1 MKRNLIK
8 LLELKIQSILFW
20 SFVFCGFIFIRY
32 FALNEEEGVKIQP
45 DFDIPITNWLQFGVI
60 LGLIIGP
67 FYALGEFVFEK
78 YISQKLYLG
87 LSILLKTTIYL
98 VLMIVSLS
106 FVTFLIEEN
115 IDIDLPN
122 ERGWWM
128 TSSLF
133 WMATVYFF
141 ICSLVFSLIRI
152 AIERFGRGMFFNM
165 LIGKYRKPKE
175 EKRIFMFLDLKSST
189 MMAEKL
195 GHYKYSQLIQDC
207 FLDLN
212 TIINKYDAEIYQYV
226 GDEAVLSWEY
236 KNGVKD
242 NRCVN
247 IYFDFIKRL
256 NKRAE
261 YYNSKYGLIPQFKA
275 GMHGGTLMAAEVGTI
290 KKEMAYH
297 GDVINTT
304 ARIQGE
310 CNKYDQQF
318 LISEDLLNNLKL
330 ERYFKSFEIGNVVL
344 KGKQEEVNIYA
355 INPL

>member
-1 MKRNLIK
+1 MIRNLQK
-8 LLELKIQSILFW
+8 LITLTIQSISFW
-20 SFVFCGFIFIRY
+20 SFAFCGFIFIRY
-32 FALNEEEGVKIQP
+32 FALNEEEGLSIEP
-45 DFDIPITNWLQFGVI
+45 DFDIPITNWLEFGVI
-60 LGLIIGP
+60 LGLIIGV

-78 YISQKLYLG
+78 YLSQKLYLG
-87 LSILLKTTIYL
+87 VSILLKTCLYL
-98 VLMIVSLS
+98 ALLIVSLS
-106 FVTFLIEEN
+106 FITFLIEEN
-115 IDIDLPN
+115 LDRDLPN
-122 ERGWWM
+122 DRGWWR
-128 TSSLF
+128 TSGLF

-212 TIINKYDAEIYQYV
+212 AIINKYDAEIYQYV
-226 GDEAVLSWEY
+226 GDEAVLSWKY
-236 KNGVKD
+236 AHGIKD

-256 NKRAE
+256 HLRE
-261 YYNSKYGLIPQFKA
+261 SYYTSKYGLIPQFKA

-310 CNKYDQQF
+310 CNKYNQQF